1 MARSL
6 FLVCLFL
13 PSLACS
19 LSASEPSCA
28 LAGQISAAAPSE
40 PSQSTASAQPTP
52 AVATGS
58 HIAHVAVSLPD
69 PPVADR
75 HAATVELVVRPDVLS
90 PKELF
95 VVMVYATEIDGPA
108 GCQNDEF
115 LGGFTWHMP
124 PVEGEP
130 NTFYVNAPVSFRRA
144 ESNPDSLD
152 IDVRLAPV
160 DPDVLL
166 QNSRLTILQATLVP

>member
-1 MARSL
+1 MTRSV

-13 PSLACS
+13 PSLTSS
-19 LSASEPSCA
+19 LPASESSCA
-28 LAGQISAAAPSE
+28 LAGQISAATPSE
-40 PSQSTASAQPTP
+40 ASESTASAQPTP

-58 HIAHVAVSLPD
+58 HTAHVVVNLPD

-75 HAATVELVVRPDVLS
+75 HSANVELVVRPDAFS

-95 VVMVYATEIDGPA
+95 VVMVYATEIDGS
-108 GCQNDEF
+108 GGRQNDEF

-124 PVEGEP
+124 PAEGEP
-130 NTFYVNAPVSFRRA
+130 CTFYVNAPESFRRA
-144 ESNPDSLD
+144 DSDPDSLE

-160 DPDVLL
+160 DQNVRLL
-166 QNSRLTILQATLVP
+166 NSRLTVLRATLVP